1 MSLEGLTKE
10 TTGVEITIKARVEA
24 ARRPLQGE
32 AGMGGFQGQGLSYT
46 RSLGLS

>member
-10 TTGVEITIKARVEA
+10 TTGMEITIEARVEA
-24 ARRPLQGE
+24 ARRPPQGE